1 MTNTTTTA
9 SARSGEVLL
18 ATEALTKSYA
28 GADGELP
35 VLAGIDLTIRAGE
48 IVALLGR
55 SGSGKSTLLRCL
67 AGLIPP
73 STGTVTYKSRPLTG
87 SNPGTAMVF
96 QTFALLPWLT
106 VQQNVELGLEARNV
120 PPKQRTDA
128 ALKAIDLIGLDGF
141 ESAYPKELSGGM
153 RQRVG
158 FARALVVEPDVLLMD
173 EPFSALDVL
182 TAENLRGELVELWE
196 SGQFPTRAIV
206 LVTHSI
212 EEAVLLADRILV
224 LGSRPGTI
232 RAEYPVGLPRPRL
245 RDSKAFESLVDTV
258 YAAMTGRER
267 DVAPEVPPLRR
278 TPANTPLPPASVDG
292 LSGLAEILAEHPDP
306 IDLGDLADEL
316 GLEVKNLLPLVDA
329 LELLGF
335 ATADARGV
343 ALTDPGFEFAA
354 ADVQTSKQLFAAT
367 MQHSPLVRTI
377 LTSLQRTD
385 DGVLRAGFFRDLLAH
400 NYTAEQ
406 ITAQLDVATDWGR
419 YAELYS
425 YDAITEEYRLDPAQ
439 RAASIPAEG

>member
-1 MTNTTTTA
+1 MTLTA
-9 SARSGEVLL
+9 NRTPGRALL
-18 ATEALTKSYA
+18 ATERLTKSYA

-35 VLAGIDLTIRAGE
+35 VLAGIDLTIHEGE

-73 STGTVTYKSRPLTG
+73 STGNVTYRGVRLAGP
-87 SNPGTAMVF
+87 NPGTAMVF

-106 VQQNVELGLEARNV
+106 VQQNVELGLEARGV
-120 PPKQRTDA
+120 PPRQRTTA
-128 ALKAIDLIGLDGF
+128 ALQAIDLIGLDGF

-182 TAENLRGELVELWE
+182 TAENLRGELIELWQ

-224 LGSRPGTI
+224 LDSRPGAI
-232 RAEYPVGLPRPRL
+232 RTEFTVELPRPRL
-245 RDSKAFESLVDTV
+245 RDTRDFETLTDAV
-258 YAAMTGRER
+258 YAVMTGRER
-267 DVAPEVPPLRR
+267 GATPPTAAPRR
-278 TPANTPLPPASVDG
+278 TPANTPLPPAGVDG
-292 LSGLAEILAEHPDP
+292 LSGLAEILAQHPEP
-306 IDLGDLADEL
+306 VDLGDLADEL
-316 GLEVKNLLPLVDA
+316 GLEVKHLLPLVDA
-329 LELLGF
+329 LELLDF
-335 ATADARGV
+335 ATADTRGV
-343 ALTDPGFEFAA
+343 ALTDVGVEFAA
-354 ADVQTSKQLFAAT
+354 ADVQTSKQIFAAS
-367 MQHSPLVRTI
+367 MHRVPLVRTV
-377 LTSLQRTD
+377 LTSLRRTE
-385 DGVLRAGFFRDLLAH
+385 GGTLRAGFFRDLLAH
-400 NYTAEQ
+400 DYTDEQ
-406 ITAQLDVATDWGR
+406 IASQLDVATDWGR

-425 YDAITEEYRLDPAQ
+425 YDTLTEEYRLDPAQ
-439 RAASIPAEG
+439 GASTASP

>member
-1 MTNTTTTA
+1 MTMQKTN
-9 SARSGEVLL
+9 EVLL
-18 ATEALTKSYA
+18 ATDRLTKSYA

-35 VLAGIDLTIRAGE
+35 VLAGIDLQIREGE
-48 IVALLGR
+48 IVGLLGR

-73 STGTVTYKSRPLTG
+73 SAGAVSYQGAMLTG

-106 VQQNVELGLEARNV
+106 VQQNVELGLEARGM
-120 PPKQRTDA
+120 PAAERAQA

-182 TAENLRGELVELWE
+182 TAENLRGELLELWS
-196 SGQFPTRAIV
+196 SGQFPTKAIV
-206 LVTHSI
+206 VVTHNI
-212 EEAVLLADRILV
+212 EEAVMLADRVIV
-224 LGSRPGTI
+224 LGSRPGI
-232 RAEYPVGLPRPRL
+232 IKAEYRVDLARPRA
-245 RDSKAFESLVDTV
+245 RDGKEFDDLVSTI
-258 YAAMTGRER
+258 YATMTGRER
-267 DVAPEVPPLRR
+267 ELTPTVPTPRR

-292 LSGLAEILAEHPDP
+292 LSGLAEILAMHDEPV
-306 IDLGDLADEL
+306 DLADLADEL
-316 GLEVKNLLPLVDA
+316 GLDVDDLFPLVDA

-335 ATADARGV
+335 AVVDTDGV
-343 ALTDPGFEFAA
+343 ALTDVGAEFAG
-354 ADVQTSKQLFAAT
+354 ADVQTSKEIFAAT
-367 MQHSPLVRTI
+367 ASEIPLVRTM

-385 DGVLRAGFFRDLLAH
+385 GGTLRVGFFRDLLAH
-400 NYTAEQ
+400 HYTSEQ
-406 ITAQLDVATDWGR
+406 VAQQLDVATDWGR
-419 YAELYS
+419 YGELYS
-425 YDAITEEYRLDPAQ
+425 YNAIDEEYELDPAQ
-439 RAASIPAEG
+439 RATGKEQVR